1 MRETEFKQ
9 IARPVPAEADQP
21 PPIPP
26 AAPQAG
32 DCCRGGCDP
41 CVFDLYED
49 ELARYEEALRRWQL
63 EQVVG
68 NGTK

>member
-1 MRETEFKQ
+1 MAQ
-9 IARPVPAEADQP
+9 PLPDDDP

-26 AAPQAG
+26 AEPKAG

-49 ELARYEEALRRWQL
+49 ELARYEAALRQWQIRHAAR
-63 EQVVG
+63 
-68 NGTK
+68 

>member
-1 MRETEFKQ
+1 MEMAQ
-9 IARPVPAEADQP
+9 PLPDDDP

-26 AAPQAG
+26 AEPKAG

-49 ELARYEEALRRWQL
+49 ELARYEAALRQGRIRH
-63 EQVVG
+63 G
-68 NGTK
+68 AR